1 MEGIG
6 IVTQWSQTEYVGTIE
21 SDELSY
27 IVKKQNMRRGTV
39 LKVGDAVRFIP
50 VNLFE
55 GRTAQNVQPI
65 TQKSQQ

>member
-1 MEGIG
+1 MEG
-6 IVTQWSQTEYVGTIE
+6 IVTQWSRTEYVGKIE

-27 IVKKQNMRRGTV
+27 IVKRQNMRRGTV

-55 GRTAQNVQPI
+55 GPTAQNVTVI
-65 TQKSQQ
+65 SSK